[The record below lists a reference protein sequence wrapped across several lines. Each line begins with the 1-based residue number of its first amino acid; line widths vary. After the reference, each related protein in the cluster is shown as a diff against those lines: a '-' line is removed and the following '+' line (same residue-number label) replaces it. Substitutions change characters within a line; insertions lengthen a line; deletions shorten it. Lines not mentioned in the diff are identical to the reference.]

1 MKFNIPRFL
10 KNSLLSILV
19 IFIILLLVK
28 VFSFIPE
35 SGFAFMQRPD
45 KIAIDGKGNICRAKM
60 SRGGR
65 KKKLNRGQ
73 KL

>member
-1 MKFNIPRFL
+1 MGE
-10 KNSLLSILV
+10 
-19 IFIILLLVK
+19 IILEK
-28 VFSFIPE
+28 
-35 SGFAFMQRPD
+35 
-45 KIAIDGKGNICRAKM
+45 AIEREKGYLYYVDGKGNICRAKM